1 LTQSVAALSERYLK
15 AVETANLMRK
25 MTLVVGALRDFES
38 LANCDSIVAKGSLA
52 VRNAIRERTELER
65 STPSELRAAVMRE
78 RDELERRADA
88 AMAKRNSEMQAL
100 LDSGKGQ
107 TSG

>member
-1 LTQSVAALSERYLK
+1 MTQSVAALTERYLK
-15 AVETANLMRK
+15 AVKTAGLMRE
-25 MTLVVGALRDFES
+25 MTLAVGALRDFES

-65 STPSELRAAVMRE
+65 LTTHELREAVMRE
-78 RDELERRADA
+78 RDESERLADA
-88 AMAKRNSEMQAL
+88 AMAKRNSQLQAL

-107 TSG
+107 TSD